1 MNEFN
6 STSIIPMFHPT
17 LHSFKVC
24 EWMALVVHQ
33 ISFFGMFEFA
43 LKTFLLL
50 INAGMYVFILSHVF
64 LYVCKIQLKY
74 EFKDFVDKTK
84 KTAMDNIH
92 QSINEIRES
101 IRETLTEEYSEKLEK
116 DELKCCEGPSSCC
129 ILSEK
134 NIVQECGETRCYRNP
149 CPNSKKFCEE
159 DELKKEKTLDASQ
172 NLVELIY
179 DDKEKKI
186 N

>member
-159 DELKKEKTLDASQ
+159 DELKLS
-172 NLVELIY
+172 LIH
-179 DDKEKKI
+179 I
-186 N
+186 